1 MQHIIQRKKDMKKIL
16 GFVPLFALTIM
27 FVQCT
32 GNSKRANIVVME
44 SHKTTHMHYDS
55 IISMER
61 LKEIGIDR
69 NTLLKHI
76 ELQENAW
83 NGGDFR
89 DDQSIPQYM
98 PTETDFQ
105 LTIPLVKYLS

>member
-61 LKEIGIDR
+61 LKR
-69 NTLLKHI
+69 N
-76 ELQENAW
+76 
-83 NGGDFR
+83 R
-89 DDQSIPQYM
+89 
-98 PTETDFQ
+98 Q
-105 LTIPLVKYLS
+105 LTEIPCLNI